1 MFKAVLSPLIV
12 LLFLISPQRAYKQ
25 LKLNS
30 NFQRQ
35 NIPCSPTESLSL
47 SQLPRLRIPRLIY
60 PDEKSDFPRVVA
72 NNNTVPAGKLKKKVL
87 KLQLEVVWS
96 DFYPESNN
104 SPGLRV
110 VTIREKGKA
119 PSVPAPLIRVETG
132 TTIHAIL
139 HNTLKDS
146 SVTFYGLQKRPSSVN
161 DSVRLKP
168 GETKE
173 IRFESG
179 KDGHICTG

>member
-1 MFKAVLSPLIV
+1 MFRAVLSPLV
-12 LLFLISPQRAYKQ
+12 LILLLISPASTE
-25 LKLNS
+25 KLVKANS
-30 NFQRQ
+30 NFKRQ
-35 NIPCSPTESLSL
+35 YVSCAPGEALTLDK
-47 SQLPRLRIPRLIY
+47 LPRLRNPRLIY
-60 PDEKSDFPRVVA
+60 PDEKSFPRVVA

-87 KLQLEVVWS
+87 KLHLEVVWS

-132 TTIHAIL
+132 TRIHAIL

-161 DSVRLKP
+161 DSIRLKP

-173 IRFESG
+173 ISFESG
-179 KDGHICTG
+179 KDGTYLYG